1 MDTWIDVAGWTLVHF
16 VWQGAAIAAG
26 AAVGL
31 YLLRQAT
38 PNVRYVFAS
47 AALILMPLSLAAT
60 AFLVSSPAAASIT
73 APTSPSS
80 SILAVLTSTTVRI
93 DSQNR
98 DVRAHQTGSENA
110 LGRLSRAF
118 PVIVITWLAGVA
130 ILLVRLATG
139 WWHVRRLQRVAL
151 TAPASRWQAAADRLA
166 RRLGIRRRVC
176 VTDADTIETPTVIGW
191 WRPVIVLPLSAL
203 SGLTPSQTDAILVHE
218 LAHIRRHDYLVNLLQ
233 HVTETVLFYHP
244 AVWWLSRRMRVERE
258 QCCDAIVVQLC
269 ADPLDYATALTRL
282 EEARQPDT
290 RLAVAATGGTL
301 IERVRRLLG
310 ARTDRHMPITHAIV
324 TAAITALVVVVVGGG
339 YRWSNRMLHAA
350 SPTEQRVETATRPAA
365 FEPVKQTNVHRVS
378 EVVPTKASVSVHA
391 DAAVPHESA
400 QERRLENA
408 PAGNAGADMSIAV
421 EVNYFQM
428 NRAEYSVP
436 VSVRIPGSEL
446 ALARTRGADR
456 TTIDLNGEIKDA
468 YGIPVQNL
476 QDALEIKLSDDSVEQ
491 LAKRLVQY
499 DAMFML
505 LPGKYDIKIQTRD
518 AETGRAGTF
527 QSSFTI
533 PNLNRETS
541 QVPISTV
548 VLGSQLVRL
557 NEDAKKNNANPLV
570 FDGLKLVPSVTR
582 VFSKAQNMYV
592 FLQAYEPDATTARPV
607 VAFVTLYRGA
617 AKAFETAPLRV
628 VGVEG
633 RANAVPLR
641 FSVPLADLAPGRYD
655 CEVTVQDPDGQKVSS
670 WRAPVDLV
678 P

>member
-1 MDTWIDVAGWTLVHF
+1 MDTWIDVAGWTLLHF

-38 PNVRYVFAS
+38 SNVRYVFAS
-47 AALILMPLSLAAT
+47 AALILMPLSVVAT
-60 AFLVSSPAAASIT
+60 AFLVSSSAATSIEAPASQSSA
-73 APTSPSS
+73 TSAVFTSS
-80 SILAVLTSTTVRI
+80 AVRV
-93 DSQNR
+93 DSQNL
-98 DVRAHQTGSENA
+98 DVRARQTGSENA

-130 ILLVRLATG
+130 ILLIRLLTG
-139 WWHVRRLQRVAL
+139 WWRVRTLQRVAL
-151 TAPASRWQAAADRLA
+151 TAPPSRWQETADRLA
-166 RRLGIRRRVC
+166 RRLGIRRRVY
-176 VTDADTIETPTVIGW
+176 VTDAETIETPTVIGW
-191 WRPVIVLPLSAL
+191 WRPVIVLPLAAL
-203 SGLTPSQTDAILVHE
+203 SGLTPSQTDAILMHE

-244 AVWWLSRRMRVERE
+244 AVWWLSHRMRVERE
-258 QCCDAIVVQLC
+258 QCCDAIVIDLC

-310 ARTDRHMPITHAIV
+310 TRTDRHMPITHAIV
-324 TAAITALVVVVVGGG
+324 TAAITALVVLVVGGG

-350 SPTEQRVETATRPAA
+350 SPTERRLETTTRPTIS
-365 FEPVKQTNVHRVS
+365 EPVKQAYVDRVR
-378 EVVPTKASVSVHA
+378 EVISTTASVPARA
-391 DAAVPHESA
+391 DATHESA
-400 QERRLENA
+400 QERRLANA
-408 PAGNAGADMSIAV
+408 LPDNAAADITIAV
-421 EVNYFQM
+421 EVNYFQV

-446 ALARTRGADR
+446 ALARTRGAER
-456 TTIDLNGEIKDA
+456 TTIELNGEIKDA
-468 YGIPVQNL
+468 YGIPTQNF

-499 DAMFML
+499 DAMFTL
-505 LPGKYDIKIQTRD
+505 LPGKYDIEVQSRD

-557 NEDAKKNNANPLV
+557 SEDAQKKNADPLV
-570 FDGLKLVPSVTR
+570 YEGLKLVPSVTR
-582 VFSKAQNMYV
+582 VFSRAQNMYV
-592 FLQAYEPDATTARPV
+592 FLQAYEPNATTAHPV
-607 VAFVTLYRGA
+607 VALVTLYRGA
-617 AKAFETAPLRV
+617 VKAFETAPLRV

-633 RANAVPLR
+633 RANAVTLR
-641 FSVPLADLAPGRYD
+641 FAVPLGDLAPGRYD
-655 CEVTVQDPDGQKVSS
+655 CEVTVQDPDGQKV
-670 WRAPVDLV
+670 
-678 P
+678 

>member
-1 MDTWIDVAGWTLVHF
+1 MDTWIDVTGWTLLHF

-38 PNVRYVFAS
+38 SNVRYVFAS
-47 AALILMPLSLAAT
+47 AALILMPLSVVAT
-60 AFLVSSPAAASIT
+60 AFLVSSSAATSIEAPASQSSA
-73 APTSPSS
+73 TSAVFTSS
-80 SILAVLTSTTVRI
+80 AVRV
-93 DSQNR
+93 DSQNL
-98 DVRAHQTGSENA
+98 DVRARQTGSENA

-130 ILLVRLATG
+130 ILLIRLLTG
-139 WWHVRRLQRVAL
+139 WWRVRTLQRVAL
-151 TAPASRWQAAADRLA
+151 TAPPSRWQETADRLA
-166 RRLGIRRRVC
+166 RRLGIRRRVY
-176 VTDADTIETPTVIGW
+176 VTDAETIETPTVIGW
-191 WRPVIVLPLSAL
+191 WRPVIVLPLAAL
-203 SGLTPSQTDAILVHE
+203 SGLTPSQTDAILMHE

-244 AVWWLSRRMRVERE
+244 AVWWLSHRMRVERE
-258 QCCDAIVVQLC
+258 QCCDAIVIDLC

-310 ARTDRHMPITHAIV
+310 TRTDRHMPITHAIV
-324 TAAITALVVVVVGGG
+324 TAAITALVVLVVGGG

-350 SPTEQRVETATRPAA
+350 SPTERRLETTTRPTIS
-365 FEPVKQTNVHRVS
+365 EPVKQAYVDRVR
-378 EVVPTKASVSVHA
+378 EVISTTASVPARA
-391 DAAVPHESA
+391 DVTHESA
-400 QERRLENA
+400 QERRLANA
-408 PAGNAGADMSIAV
+408 LPDNAAADITIAV
-421 EVNYFQM
+421 EVNYFQV

-446 ALARTRGADR
+446 ALARTRGAER
-456 TTIDLNGEIKDA
+456 TTIELNGEIKDA
-468 YGIPVQNL
+468 YGIPTQNF

-499 DAMFML
+499 DAMFTL
-505 LPGKYDIKIQTRD
+505 LPGKYDIKVQSRD

-557 NEDAKKNNANPLV
+557 SEDAQKKNADPLV
-570 FDGLKLVPSVTR
+570 YEGLKLVPSVTR
-582 VFSKAQNMYV
+582 VFSRAQNMYV
-592 FLQAYEPDATTARPV
+592 FLQAYEPNATTAHPV

-617 AKAFETAPLRV
+617 VKAFETAPLRV

-633 RANAVPLR
+633 RANAVTLR
-641 FSVPLADLAPGRYD
+641 FAVPLGDLAPGRYD
-655 CEVTVQDPDGQKVSS
+655 CEVTVQDPDGQKVST